1 MFILKSCP
9 KCHGDLTLEQDAYSR
24 ALFTRDTDFACLQ
37 CGYRLAPPE
46 RRQLLQRLQRHLAPA
61 A

>member
-9 KCHGDLTLEQDAYSR
+9 KCNGDLTLEQDEYSR
-24 ALFTRDTDFACLQ
+24 SRFNRDTDFACLQ
-37 CGYRLAPPE
+37 CGYRLAPAE
-46 RRQLLQRLQRHLAPA
+46 RRSLMQVLMRKLAPA